1 MQHAEFR
8 RLFGADPKRREPEVL
23 EHRAGCA
30 ECARYAAD
38 LEKLDA
44 LVAGAFDAPTPNYRK
59 PWDVE
64 AGDPGASATD
74 GASEAVPA
82 DPAPARGVVVRRR
95 SHAAR
100 WLALAAGIVL
110 LSAIGIGAWL
120 QVKRDALFAE
130 VIKHAD
136 NERDVM
142 IVSDKRVK
150 LEKLQKTL
158 AKAGA
163 RLNGELPV
171 SVARTC
177 KIRGAVAPHLIMQT
191 PDGVVAVLL
200 LTNEKLYLPHSSAG
214 QGYRAELVPVGDHS
228 IAVIGTSEA
237 AVEQGAKMASSAI
250 EWAPDAPAED
260 APVH

>member
-8 RLFGADPKRREPEVL
+8 RLFGADPKRNEPEVL
-23 EHRAGCA
+23 EHRGTCA

-38 LEKLDA
+38 LEKVDM
-44 LVAGAFDAPTPNYRK
+44 LVAGAFDVPAPNYRK
-59 PWDVE
+59 PWEIE
-64 AGDPGASATD
+64 AESRRR
-74 GASEAVPA
+74 
-82 DPAPARGVVVRRR
+82 PAR
-95 SHAAR
+95 
-100 WLALAAGIVL
+100 WFALAAGIVL
-110 LSAIGIGAWL
+110 LSLIGVGSWL
-120 QVKRDALFAE
+120 QVKRDALFTE

-142 IVSDKRVK
+142 VVSDKRVK

-200 LTNEKLYLPHSSAG
+200 LTNEKLYLPHSSEK

-228 IAVIGTSEA
+228 IAVIGTSEE
-237 AVEQGAKMASSAI
+237 AVEQGAKMASAAI
-250 EWAPDAPAED
+250 DWAPDAPD
-260 APVH
+260 ASAQPKPAQ

>member
-8 RLFGADPKRREPEVL
+8 RLFGADPKRTEPAVL
-23 EHRAGCA
+23 EHRATCA

-38 LEKLDA
+38 LEKVDA
-44 LVAGAFDAPTPNYRK
+44 LVAGAFDAPAPNYRK
-59 PWDVE
+59 PWEIE
-64 AGDPGASATD
+64 AGTVGAA
-74 GASEAVPA
+74 A
-82 DPAPARGVVVRRR
+82 DDEAPA
-95 SHAAR
+95 AR
-100 WLALAAGIVL
+100 ARHPMRWFALAAGIVL
-110 LSAIGIGAWL
+110 LSAIGVGSWL

-136 NERDVM
+136 KERDVM
-142 IVSDKRVK
+142 VVSDKRVS
-150 LEKLQKTL
+150 LEKLHKTL

-163 RLNGELPV
+163 RLHGELPV

-200 LTNEKLYLPHSSAG
+200 LTNEKLYLPHSSEK
-214 QGYRAELVPVGDHS
+214 QGYLAELVPVGDHS
-228 IAVIGTSEA
+228 IAVVGTSEA

-250 EWAPDAPAED
+250 DWAPFAPD
-260 APVH
+260 PRKPVQ

>member
-8 RLFGADPKRREPEVL
+8 RLFGADPKRREPAVL
-23 EHRAGCA
+23 EHRATCA

-38 LEKLDA
+38 LERVDA
-44 LVAGAFDAPTPNYRK
+44 LVAGAFDAPAPNYRK
-59 PWDVE
+59 PWEIDA
-64 AGDPGASATD
+64 AGRD
-74 GASEAVPA
+74 
-82 DPAPARGVVVRRR
+82 APPRRR
-95 SHAAR
+95 PVR

-110 LSAIGIGAWL
+110 LSAVGVGAWL

-130 VIKHAD
+130 VIRHAD
-136 NERDVM
+136 KERDVM
-142 IVSDKRVK
+142 VVSDKRVS
-150 LEKLQKTL
+150 LEKLHKTL

-163 RLNGELPV
+163 RLNGELPI

-200 LTNEKLYLPHSSAG
+200 LTNEKLYLPHSSEG

-228 IAVIGTSEA
+228 IAVVGTSEA
-237 AVEQGAKMASSAI
+237 AVEQGAQMASSAI
-250 EWAPDAPAED
+250 DWAPAAAAGNPPAQ
-260 APVH
+260 